1 MAGLDPR
8 PREEGARAYT
18 AWVGADTGTVQHGGR
33 QCVPAFVA
41 PGCGPAW
48 AGLATVR
55 PTSSA
60 GWSLQS
66 PATPTLYFF
75 LILKQIKEN

>member
-1 MAGLDPR
+1 MLA
-8 PREEGARAYT
+8 
-18 AWVGADTGTVQHGGR
+18 GGR
-33 QCVPAFVA
+33 QCVPAVA
-41 PGCGPAW
+41 PAASRVGGP
-48 AGLATVR
+48 GHSETH
-55 PTSSA
+55 PSSA